1 MARIQPGRTALLGL
15 DMTDL
20 PDAYTQEAPFQY
32 WDDTATSEDY
42 SYSCE
47 APAGTATSAAGWRIS
62 RYEYATG
69 KLMYPDGNT
78 NYDNV
83 ADDRASL
90 TYSFTKT

>member
-1 MARIQPGRTALLGL
+1 MARIQPGRAATTGTDL
-15 DMTDL
+15 TDL
-20 PDAYTQEAPFQY
+20 PDAYTQEAPFQT
-32 WDDTATSEDY
+32 WDDTTSSASY

-69 KLMYPDGNT
+69 KNMYADGDT

-90 TYSFTKT
+90 TYSFT